1 MQGVRTSVA
10 EDDRTGLL
18 DALLDEVR
26 TRRKEIEAKR
36 HVPRDIVDGLRAAGV
51 YRAATPRR
59 FGGDQRPLSEVLRL
73 VERIASADASVGWI
87 ASFAPQLANYLG
99 ALSLKRLQEV
109 FANGPDV
116 VGAGGL
122 FPLQPVQRVADGLL
136 VNGRWKFGSGSLG
149 ADWISVGVVIPDEAG
164 GPPPARLLVLPA
176 EKVEIVENWETVGLC
191 GTGSH
196 DLVVRNVVAE
206 EDWSFI
212 RGGPVLVDEPICH
225 FPALALAALSFAVV
239 GLGAARAALDEVTE
253 LAVAK
258 TSITGAPRLAD
269 RAYAQTEIA
278 RAEVGLGAARA
289 FLYEQVDKVWEVI
302 AAGSEIAVND
312 KVMLR
317 LAANHAAQ
325 SAVDVAQAAF
335 SLAGTT
341 AIFLENPIQRHLR
354 DALVVKQHA
363 FLGDGLYES
372 AGRLMLGLPATPGF
386 P

>member
-1 MQGVRTSVA
+1 
-10 EDDRTGLL
+10 
-18 DALLDEVR
+18 
-26 TRRKEIEAKR
+26 
-36 HVPRDIVDGLRAAGV
+36 
-51 YRAATPRR
+51 
-59 FGGDQRPLSEVLRL
+59 

-212 RGGPVLVDEPICH
+212 RGGP
-225 FPALALAALSFAVV
+225 
-239 GLGAARAALDEVTE
+239 
-253 LAVAK
+253 
-258 TSITGAPRLAD
+258 
-269 RAYAQTEIA
+269 
-278 RAEVGLGAARA
+278 
-289 FLYEQVDKVWEVI
+289 
-302 AAGSEIAVND
+302 
-312 KVMLR
+312 
-317 LAANHAAQ
+317 
-325 SAVDVAQAAF
+325 
-335 SLAGTT
+335 
-341 AIFLENPIQRHLR
+341 
-354 DALVVKQHA
+354 
-363 FLGDGLYES
+363 
-372 AGRLMLGLPATPGF
+372 
-386 P
+386 